1 MTNGTIE
8 RVLLGAISTVLP
20 HRAFLMPNRQI
31 GGCYETDPKKL
42 RERQNSVR
50 LFAGGAAAVLRR
62 ALCRLV
68 QAWQRAQAK
77 KIKVTEMDTPRIGR
91 QTPTQALTLPYEATL
106 GQEAVDLYARTGRAA
121 QPWQQLLLYD
131 LMARDAEGLWVHS
144 KFGYSVPRR
153 NGKNEVVAMRELWG
167 LLVLF
172 VVHSVLTDGVLHKT
186 ACLGSV

>member
-1 MTNGTIE
+1 
-8 RVLLGAISTVLP
+8 
-20 HRAFLMPNRQI
+20 
-31 GGCYETDPKKL
+31 
-42 RERQNSVR
+42 
-50 LFAGGAAAVLRR
+50 
-62 ALCRLV
+62 
-68 QAWQRAQAK
+68 
-77 KIKVTEMDTPRIGR
+77 MDTPRKGR

-167 LLVLF
+167 LLVWF
-172 VVHSVLTDGVLHKT
+172 VVHSVLTDSVLHKT
-186 ACLGSV
+186 ARLGSA